1 LVSQYQIV
9 SILDFIGAKDDG
21 GGENDWSYKTSKV
34 PVKLPPQQH
43 NAHSFYRLD
52 DLPVSQP
59 TVLNFVKALK
69 GN

>member
-21 GGENDWSYKTSKV
+21 GGENDWSYKTSKA
-34 PVKLPPQQH
+34 PVKLPPQA
-43 NAHSFYRLD
+43 NTVFYRLD
-52 DLPVSQP
+52 VRPVSQP
-59 TVLNFVKALK
+59 TVLNFVKAPK